1 MKKFIIF
8 GLCIMLLSSLIF
20 SKSVHSSAED
30 INDKLI
36 RFHVIAN
43 SDSEED
49 QSVKLRIRDGILQ
62 KYGPLLS
69 ESGSRD
75 ESLQLISENLKDI
88 ESTADEILKK
98 EGQNYSARAML
109 GESTF
114 PIKQYGS
121 ITLPAGEYTALKVV
135 LGEGGGKNWWCVMFP
150 PLCFIDVTRGLTSE
164 ETDRELKK
172 VISPEKVE
180 SITAFKQ
187 DTTKTEVVAKVQGS
201 STKVSKA
208 AKNTKPD
215 VKTNTIKPGVEFRFK
230 SVELIK
236 KTFRRLVGTF

>member
-1 MKKFIIF
+1 MKKNIIF
-8 GLCIMLLSSLIF
+8 GLCIIFLSGFML
-20 SKSVHSSAED
+20 SKSVHSSAEA

-36 RFHVIAN
+36 RFHVVAN

-49 QSVKLRIRDGILQ
+49 QSIKLRIRDEILE
-62 KYGPLLS
+62 KYGPILS
-69 ESGSRD
+69 ESSSRE
-75 ESLQLISENLKDI
+75 ESLQLIRDNLNEI
-88 ESTADEILKK
+88 EITADEILEE
-98 EGQNYSARAML
+98 EGKDYSARAVL
-109 GESTF
+109 GESIF

-150 PLCFIDVTRGLTSE
+150 PLCFIDVTRGLTSD
-164 ETDRELKK
+164 ETNRELKR
-172 VISPEKVE
+172 VINQEEAE

-187 DTTKTEVVAKVQGS
+187 TTTKAEADSRAQESSSKVSKVGKTTKTTEKS
-201 STKVSKA
+201 
-208 AKNTKPD
+208 NI
-215 VKTNTIKPGVEFRFK
+215 IKPGVEFRFK